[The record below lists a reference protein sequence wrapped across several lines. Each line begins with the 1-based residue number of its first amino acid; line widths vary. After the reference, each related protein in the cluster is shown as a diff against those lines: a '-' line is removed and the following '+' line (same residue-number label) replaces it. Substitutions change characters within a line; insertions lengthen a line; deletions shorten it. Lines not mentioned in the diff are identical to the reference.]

1 MYQRGMPGLD
11 GLLTRLTA
19 VVVAVTAVLAL
30 GALQWAAAAVD
41 PYEPDGEPE
50 LSTNSPAPGDSF
62 TISGDGFMAGS
73 QVRVVIFSEPVVLG
87 ASTVSAAGEAELT
100 VTVPSRFAPGST
112 HTVEM
117 QGVDPSGD
125 VRILAVEIVLAAA
138 GDGDDPGSDGLP
150 ETGFGATTFAVL
162 GGALLLSGIA
172 LLALGRARR
181 RVTHS

>member
-1 MYQRGMPGLD
+1 MYQQGLPGLD
-11 GLLTRLTA
+11 GLFIRVTA
-19 VVVAVTAVLAL
+19 VVMAMTAVLAL
-30 GALQWAAAAVD
+30 GALQLAAAAVD

-87 ASTVSAAGEAELT
+87 ASTVSAAGEAVLT
-100 VTVPSRFAPGST
+100 VTVPSSFAPGST

-125 VRILAVEIVLAAA
+125 VRILSLEVVLAAA
-138 GDGDDPGSDGLP
+138 GDGDDGLP
-150 ETGFGATTFAVL
+150 AAGFGATTLGLGVL
-162 GGALLLSGIA
+162 GGALLLSGVA